1 MSEDFDNLK
10 KVIEAAKDIS
20 KINETIRSNYNL
32 QTRANSVYNSVN
44 YKIDYADFIRFRKK
58 IQHMCGTRSFESLRI
73 EEKKAVLEMI
83 REAIKDYVLSVAKEE
98 LQKQYPYSEI
108 LTEICKILKCT
119 IEELK
124 EME

>member
-1 MSEDFDNLK
+1 MSEDFDKLK

-20 KINETIRSNYNL
+20 KINETIRSDYNL
-32 QTRANSVYNSVN
+32 QTQANSVYKSVY
-44 YKIDYADFIRFRKK
+44 YKTDYMGFIVAEK
-58 IQHMCGTRSFESLRI
+58 IKQHMCGTRSFESLRI